1 MKETVSIVKCSS
13 YNQEMVDDAVRE
25 AMDLIGG
32 MKKFVKKGD
41 RVLLKV
47 NLLMPKPPSAGVTTH
62 PAVMVAAAKLVKEA
76 GGKPAMGDSSMW
88 QTKRSLK
95 LCGVE
100 EAAEEVG
107 AEVWNLEESKPKRVK
122 IKGGGGLEEIFI
134 SSKVFEADVIISLC
148 KLKVHELTLFTGAVK
163 NMFGTVQGRHKAQV
177 HRNSPKPKEFSEA
190 LLNIY
195 SHVTPHLSIMD
206 GIMSVQGSAGVG
218 PTRKMKVVLASANAV
233 ALDTVAAKL
242 IGYRS
247 RELPVNRAAKRRG
260 LSGAS
265 MDEITVKGA
274 SISSVRNRS
283 FMKPPLPMRFFMAN
297 PQLNPIVGSQ
307 YKPKVRKSKCV
318 KCGICEKHCPVGAIK
333 LDPTPVFDYEKCI
346 QCYCCR
352 EGCKEGAIR
361 FKESLLAKLITASMS
376 GW

>member
-1 MKETVSIVKCSS
+1 MKETVSIVKCPN
-13 YNQEMVDDAVRE
+13 YDQDRVDAAVGE
-25 AMDLIGG
+25 AVDLVGG

-41 RVLLKV
+41 KVLLKV

-76 GGKPAMGDSSMW
+76 GGKPALGDSSMW

-95 LCGVE
+95 LCGVK

-148 KLKVHELTLFTGAVK
+148 KLKAHELTLFTGAVK
-163 NMFGTVQGRHKAQV
+163 NMFGTVQGRHKSQV
-177 HRNSPKPKEFSEA
+177 HKNSPKPKEFSEA

-195 SHVTPHLSIMD
+195 SLVTPHFSIMD

-218 PTRKMKVVLASANAV
+218 TTRKMKVVLAGANAV

-242 IGYRS
+242 IGYSS
-247 RELPVNRAAKRRG
+247 RELPVNRAAKKRG
-260 LSGAS
+260 LSGTS
-265 MDEITVKGA
+265 MDEISVKGA
-274 SISSVRNRS
+274 SVSSVRNRR
-283 FMKPPLPMRFFMAN
+283 FMKPPLLMRFFMAN
-297 PQLNPIVGSQ
+297 PQFNPIVGSQ
-307 YKPKVRKSKCV
+307 YKPIVKKSKCV
-318 KCGICEKHCPVGAIK
+318 KCGICEKHCPVEAIR
-333 LDPTPVFDYEKCI
+333 LAPAPVFDYDKCI

-361 FKESLLAKLITASMS
+361 FKESLISKLVSTSMS